1 MTMKKADPAPY
12 YGLVAQYETP
22 EALVKAAERI
32 RDAGY
37 THTDALTPFPVH
49 GIVDALG
56 IPRSRM
62 AGLVLTGALI
72 GCAAG
77 FGLQYWLS
85 CIQYP
90 HVTSG
95 RPFFSWPNF
104 VPVIF
109 ECTVLFAGL
118 TAFIGMLVRNNLP
131 RPYHPVFAAP
141 RVEDATTSKFMIV
154 VEATDPRF
162 NLAAT
167 QEFLRK
173 TGATYVGVAPFEPS
187 GEGQDDGPLM
197 H

>member
-1 MTMKKADPAPY
+1 MKTKHEPKT
-12 YGLVAQYETP
+12 YGLVAEYETP
-22 EALVKAAERI
+22 EALLKAAEQV

-49 GIVDALG
+49 GLVDALG
-56 IPRSRM
+56 IPKSRM
-62 AGLVLTGALI
+62 SGLVLTGALV

-77 FGLQYWLS
+77 FGLQVWLS
-85 CIQYP
+85 SFQYP

-104 VPVIF
+104 IPVIF

-141 RVEDATTSKFMIV
+141 RVENSTTSRFMIV
-154 VEATDPRF
+154 IEASDPKF
-162 NLAAT
+162 DAAAT
-167 QEFLRK
+167 HELLRK
-173 TGATYVGVAPFEPS
+173 SGAAHVGVAPFEPS
-187 GEGQDDGPLM
+187 GEGQDDGPLL

>member
-1 MTMKKADPAPY
+1 MKTEEQPRF
-12 YGLVAQYETP
+12 YGLVAQYDTP
-22 EALVKAAERI
+22 EALVRAAEQVRA
-32 RDAGY
+32 AGY

-49 GIVDALG
+49 GIVEALG
-56 IPRSRM
+56 IQRSRM
-62 AGLVLTGALI
+62 AWLVLVGALV
-72 GCAAG
+72 GCGAG

-95 RPFFSWPNF
+95 RPLFSWPNF
-104 VPVIF
+104 VPVVF

-118 TAFIGMLVRNNLP
+118 TAFIGMLARNNLP

-141 RVEDATTSKFMIV
+141 RVEDSTTSKFMIV

-162 NLAAT
+162 ELART
-167 QEFLRK
+167 QEMLRK
-173 TGATYVGVAPFEPS
+173 TGAAYVGVAPFEPS

>member
-1 MTMKKADPAPY
+1 MTMNTEAKPKY
-12 YGLVAQYETP
+12 YGLVARYDTP
-22 EALVKAAERI
+22 EALLKAAEQV

-37 THTDALTPFPVH
+37 KRVDALSPFPVH

-56 IPRSRM
+56 IPKSRM
-62 AGLVLTGALI
+62 AGLVLTGATV
-72 GCAAG
+72 GCLSG
-77 FGLQYWLS
+77 FTLQWWLS
-85 CIQYP
+85 TLQYP

-104 VPVIF
+104 IPVIF

-141 RVEDATTSKFMIV
+141 SVDDATSSKFMIV
-154 VEATDPRF
+154 VEASDPKF
-162 NLAAT
+162 DLART
-167 QEFLRK
+167 QSFLK
-173 TGATYVGVAPFEPS
+173 GTGAELVEVAPFEPS
-187 GEGQDDGPLM
+187 GEDQDDGPLM

>member
-1 MTMKKADPAPY
+1 MKNETSNRF
-12 YGLVAQYETP
+12 YGLVAAYPTP
-22 EALVKAAERI
+22 EALLKGAEQVR
-32 RDAGY
+32 RAGY

-49 GIVDALG
+49 GLVDALG
-56 IPRSRM
+56 IPKSKM
-62 AGLVLTGALI
+62 AGLVLAGATV
-72 GCAAG
+72 GCLAG

-90 HVTSG
+90 HITSG

-104 VPVIF
+104 IPVIF

-141 RVEDATTSKFMIV
+141 RVDDATSSKFMIV
-154 VEATDPRF
+154 IEASDPKFDLR
-162 NLAAT
+162 AT
-167 QEFLRK
+167 QALLQASGAEF
-173 TGATYVGVAPFEPS
+173 VGVAPFEPS